1 MNRGGIHVVSPD
13 ISSPSPG
20 FAVGFLEAFDD
31 EYDGVIID
39 PNKLPS
45 SANAFASALRAA
57 LSKWKLKVWRHKSMH
72 AHTYVYSNTH
82 TPCQVIII
90 LWSCLIKKTL
100 KWSEFN
106 RNAGEKR
113 NMAQNTV
120 GTSWS
125 CSHSD

>member
-1 MNRGGIHVVSPD
+1 
-13 ISSPSPG
+13 
-20 FAVGFLEAFDD
+20 
-31 EYDGVIID
+31 
-39 PNKLPS
+39 
-45 SANAFASALRAA
+45 

-72 AHTYVYSNTH
+72 AHTYICSNTD
-82 TPCQVIII
+82 TLCQVIVT
-90 LWSCLIKKTL
+90 LWSCLIKKAL

-106 RNAGEKR
+106 RNAGEKG